1 MIATDVRTG
10 KEGGVAL
17 DNDVA
22 SDEQRMRKVLPLLRS
37 DQGQRSQVAGRCA
50 LCHPGVSGVEIGM
63 AEISHLKLA
72 IEATEMV
79 QPPDDLLAKLNELAN
94 YDFNLS

>member
-1 MIATDVRTG
+1 
-10 KEGGVAL
+10 
-17 DNDVA
+17 
-22 SDEQRMRKVLPLLRS
+22 
-37 DQGQRSQVAGRCA
+37 
-50 LCHPGVSGVEIGM
+50 M

-72 IEATEMV
+72 IEATEMG